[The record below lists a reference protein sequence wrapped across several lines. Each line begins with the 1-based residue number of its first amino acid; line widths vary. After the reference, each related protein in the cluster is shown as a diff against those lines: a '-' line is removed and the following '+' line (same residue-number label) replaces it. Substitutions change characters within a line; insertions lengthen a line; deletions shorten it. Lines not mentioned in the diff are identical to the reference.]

1 MWNAVLDEENTLRSG
16 KKEDGRKEM
25 CRVQNRTIIEE
36 RCMGFNDLGVTFYDF
51 AVVREEDE
59 SQERRR
65 RRTAPKS
72 GRKKMDT

>member
-1 MWNAVLDEENTLRSG
+1 MWNAVLDEENTSKSG

-36 RCMGFNDLGVTFYDF
+36 RCMGFNDLAVTFYDF
-51 AVVREEDE
+51 VVEEDE
-59 SQERRR
+59 SPERRR